1 MSVKK
6 FLTLQKVV
14 ETGSLTKAAEEL
26 DCTQSAVSYV
36 ISSLEEEL
44 GIPLLERSRQGVRLT
59 DAGERIMPAVRGLLS
74 SYEQICQITASL
86 RGMDS
91 GTVRI
96 GTFTSVAVHWLPGI
110 IKDFQEKYP
119 NVSFALNN
127 GDYYDVE
134 QWLAEGSID
143 LGFVALPS
151 DISAECIPL
160 AEDRLMAV
168 LPKDH
173 PLAGASV
180 FPVTEAKGQ
189 PFISLLE
196 SSDSDARRALQAAGV
211 RPDVKFTTKDD
222 YAIIAMVENGLGISI
237 LPELLLEGHRENV
250 SVLPLSPPSKR
261 VIALAFSDKQKAG
274 PATQSFANHILS
286 WVESHRSSLR
296 SQI

>member
-6 FLTLQKVV
+6 YLTLQKVV
-14 ETGSLTKAAEEL
+14 ETGSLTKAAEEM
-26 DCTQSAVSYV
+26 DCTQSAVSHV

-44 GIPLLERSRQGVRLT
+44 GVPILERSRQGVKLT
-59 DAGERIMPAVRGLLS
+59 DAGERIMPAVNALLACN
-74 SYEQICQITASL
+74 EQIHQIASSL
-86 RGMDS
+86 RGLDS

-110 IKDFQEKYP
+110 IKEFQALYP
-119 NVSFALNN
+119 NVSFKLYN

-134 QWLAEGSID
+134 QWLSDGSID
-143 LGFVALPS
+143 IGFVALPS
-151 DISAECIPL
+151 DISMECVPL

-173 PLAGASV
+173 PLARNGV
-180 FPVTEAKGQ
+180 FPVKAAQGQ

-196 SSDSDARRALQAAGV
+196 ASDNDARRALTSSNV
-211 RPDVKFTTKDD
+211 RPEVKFTTKDD

-237 LPELLLEGHRENV
+237 LPELLLEGHTNNV
-250 SVLPLSPPSKR
+250 AVMPLSPPSKR

-274 PATQSFANHILS
+274 PATHSFAEHILR
-286 WVESHRSSLR
+286 WVESRKKIYS
-296 SQI
+296 

>member
-6 FLTLQKVV
+6 YLTLQKVV
-14 ETGSLTKAAEEL
+14 ETGSLTRAAEEL
-26 DCTQSAVSYV
+26 ECTQSAVSHV

-44 GIPLLERSRQGVRLT
+44 GIAILERGRQGVRLT
-59 DAGERIMPAVRGLLS
+59 DAGERIMPAVHGLLS
-74 SYEQICQITASL
+74 SHEQICQIAASL
-86 RGMDS
+86 RGLDS

-110 IKDFQEKYP
+110 IKEFQANYP
-119 NVSFALNN
+119 NVNFKLYN

-134 QWLAEGSID
+134 QWLTEGSID

-151 DISAECIPL
+151 SLPVECIPL
-160 AEDRLMAV
+160 KEDRLMAV

-173 PLAGASV
+173 PLAEKDT
-180 FPVTEAKGQ
+180 FPIREAQGQ

-196 SSDSDARRALQAAGV
+196 ASDNDARRTLESAGV

-237 LPELLLEGHRENV
+237 LPELLLEGHHDNV
-250 SVLPLSPPSKR
+250 SVKPLSPPSKR

-274 PATQSFANHILS
+274 PATHTFANHIIN
-286 WVESHRSSLR
+286 WVENHKN
-296 SQI
+296 I